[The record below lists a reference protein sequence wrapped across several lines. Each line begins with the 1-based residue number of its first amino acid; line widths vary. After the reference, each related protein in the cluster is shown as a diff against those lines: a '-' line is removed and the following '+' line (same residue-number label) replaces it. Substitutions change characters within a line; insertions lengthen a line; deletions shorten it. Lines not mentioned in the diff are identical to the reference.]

1 MHPYQERL
9 ACHVRAYVFGYVAE
23 AWEVSDYRETT
34 GTAEEVAEAVL
45 FLASARMT
53 YVLGEFIE
61 VNGRQLMD

>member
-1 MHPYQERL
+1 LLVKKGMHEGT
-9 ACHVRAYVFGYVAE
+9 VKDT
-23 AWEVSDYRETT
+23 WEVSDYRKTT